1 MTNETILYL
10 SDHATNSNSVLAA
23 LKATGCEVVST
34 NSATQAIA
42 LLYVLHTV
50 AGVVLNRRAREQN
63 TCELARS
70 LQAIRPDVPIV
81 LLCSDLVDLGDVT
94 AIDAAGLGALISL
107 PAAGSYLRPVD
118 PSETVRRV
126 LRLTNL
132 HSVFGIS
139 ESECRKPSGT
149 LLALKDH
156 LGPELDLAGW
166 SCGAI

>member
-10 SDHATNSNSVLAA
+10 SDLATNSNAVLAA

-70 LQAIRPDVPIV
+70 LQAIRPGVPIV
-81 LLCSDLVDLGDVT
+81 LLCGDRIDRLPSCVDACVRTEQPLERLT
-94 AIDAAGLGALISL
+94 AA
-107 PAAGSYLRPVD
+107 
-118 PSETVRRV
+118 VRR
-126 LRLTNL
+126 LLTAKGFL
-132 HSVFGIS
+132 AHS
-139 ESECRKPSGT
+139 
-149 LLALKDH
+149 AQH
-156 LGPELDLAGW
+156 
-166 SCGAI
+166 

>member
-10 SDHATNSNSVLAA
+10 SDLATNSNSVLAA

-50 AGVVLNRRAREQN
+50 AGVVLNRRAREPN

-81 LLCSDLVDLGDVT
+81 LLCSDRIDRLPSCVDACVRTEQPLERLAAAVRCLLTAKGFLV
-94 AIDAAGLGALISL
+94 
-107 PAAGSYLRPVD
+107 R
-118 PSETVRRV
+118 
-126 LRLTNL
+126 
-132 HSVFGIS
+132 SVQY
-139 ESECRKPSGT
+139 
-149 LLALKDH
+149 
-156 LGPELDLAGW
+156 
-166 SCGAI
+166 